1 VISRKA
7 YQVAALSGLHMDGG
21 TAAYQRMI
29 GGIIIGVSFAMATH
43 FFGSSGNLMA
53 DRGEGGMKMWG

>member
-1 VISRKA
+1 
-7 YQVAALSGLHMDGG
+7 
-21 TAAYQRMI
+21 MI